1 MQLQYFVRPQSR
13 NGKQLQHAF
22 RHFFAQLVEARMRP
36 GLVEL
41 GDDVG
46 NRAPDTGNL
55 GKRACCDDA
64 F

>member
-1 MQLQYFVRPQSR
+1 
-13 NGKQLQHAF
+13 
-22 RHFFAQLVEARMRP
+22 MRP

-46 NRAPDTGNL
+46 NRAADTGNL